1 MNRYTKKTAFLLTL
15 FISFCLPLDTIA
27 RRLFD
32 VNYSCVKAEKIE
44 QIFGTD
50 ATLYLYF
57 FLFFFF
63 SKHEYT
69 SSNIWTSLFVV
80 RN

>member
-57 FLFFFF
+57 FLFFF
-63 SKHEYT
+63 SPNMNTLLPISGLRY
-69 SSNIWTSLFVV
+69 LL
-80 RN
+80 